1 MKYSDIQR
9 VEKINLTA
17 GKLLAYLDDAGIT
30 AQMVLEQEPI
40 RWAITTPLYNIGEH
54 AYNLSSEFKEKYPEI
69 PWVKISGLR
78 HRLVHNYDDTNWSL
92 ICTIL
97 FEVLPEFKKSI
108 ENILRQQGAG
118 A

>member
-9 VEKINLTA
+9 VEKIDSTT
-17 GKLLAYLDDAGIT
+17 GKLLAYLKDAGIT
-30 AQMVLEQEPI
+30 TQTVLEQEPV

-54 AYNLSSEFKEKYPEI
+54 AYNLTNEFKEKYPEI
-69 PWVKISGLR
+69 PWAKISGLR

-97 FEVLPEFKKSI
+97 FEVLPDFKESI
-108 ENILRQQGAG
+108 ENILRQQEAG
-118 A
+118 N